1 MNLSKLSTVFLCLGT
16 LMLSAC
22 SPSENQALAA
32 EPSVP
37 VVSSTSVTK
46 PAPVYRGNFL
56 KDAAALA
63 KAEHD
68 LKTLPRFHGKSLKF
82 FDNIVFFSGPRP
94 RIELD
99 IQNPENPER
108 IDHYVYWQG
117 TWRRNDIL
125 RKPPPPES
133 LNIAQHLTPLSQ
145 IRFADVA
152 VVAKEWEQ
160 KARSVNAVETDAYY
174 VSFVYLR
181 SENKRFW
188 HTATIEAIG
197 AQYYLSFHT
206 DKTVWE
212 FKKL

>member
-1 MNLSKLSTVFLCLGT
+1 
-16 LMLSAC
+16 MLNAC
-22 SPSENQALAA
+22 SPSESQALAA
-32 EPSVP
+32 TPSVP
-37 VVSSTSVTK
+37 AVQPASVAK
-46 PAPVYRGNFL
+46 PVPVYRGNFL

-63 KAEHD
+63 KAEDD
-68 LKTLPRFHGKSLKF
+68 LKSLPRFHGKDLKF

-99 IQNPENPER
+99 IQNTENPER

-125 RKPPPPES
+125 RKPPPPEK
-133 LNIAQHLTPLSQ
+133 LNIAEHLTPLSQ
-145 IRFADVA
+145 VRFADVA
-152 VVAKEWEQ
+152 DVAKVWEQ
-160 KARSVNAVETDAYY
+160 KARSVNAVVDDAYY

-181 SENKRFW
+181 SQNKRFW
-188 HTATIEAIG
+188 HTATIEAVG
-197 AQYYLSFHT
+197 TQYYLSLNA